1 MSSLSASSSQR
12 SAQQARADVAV
23 RVENLGLVYRTTL
36 DRRPTLK
43 NRLRRITKRRRQTR
57 IVHAIDGLDLEIHY
71 GKVLGVIGTNGAGKT
86 SLMRVISG
94 ILPPTSGRVEVFGKV
109 STMLSLGVGFN
120 GKLTGRDNVYLGGLA
135 AGMTR
140 DEIDDRFDQIVE
152 FAGLG
157 DVIDAPMRTYSSGM
171 YSRLAFAV
179 AVSLEPDI
187 LIIDEAL
194 STGDAR
200 YKVKSLQ
207 RIQEMKG
214 EHRALIVV
222 SHAMKTLKTICDE
235 VLWLDGGKVM
245 MRGEP
250 TEVIKAY
257 REFLHV
263 GATPET
269 DEDL

>member
-1 MSSLSASSSQR
+1 MSSLSAS
-12 SAQQARADVAV
+12 DVAI
-23 RVENLGLVYRTTL
+23 RIQDLGLVYRTTL
-36 DRRPTLK
+36 DKRPTLK
-43 NRLRRITKRRRQTR
+43 KRLRRIANRGRQTR
-57 IVHAIDGLDLEIHY
+57 IVHAIDGLSFEIHY
-71 GKVLGVIGTNGAGKT
+71 GKILGVIGTNGAGKT

-94 ILPPTSGRVEVFGKV
+94 IIPPTSGRVEVFGKV

-120 GKLTGRDNVYLGGLA
+120 AKLSGRENVYLGGLA
-135 AGMTR
+135 AGMTW
-140 DEIDDRFDQIVE
+140 DEIESRFDEIVS
-152 FAGLG
+152 FAGLE

-171 YSRLAFAV
+171 YSRLAFSV
-179 AVSLEPDI
+179 AVSLDPDI

-200 YKVKSLQ
+200 YKMKSLQ
-207 RIQEMKG
+207 RINAMRG
-214 EHRALIVV
+214 ENRALIVV

-235 VLWLDGGKVM
+235 VLWLDQGRVM

-250 TEVIKAY
+250 EKVIKAY

-263 GATPET
+263 GAAPEA

>member
-1 MSSLSASSSQR
+1 M
-12 SAQQARADVAV
+12 AR
-23 RVENLGLVYRTTL
+23 LG
-36 DRRPTLK
+36 
-43 NRLRRITKRRRQTR
+43 RQTR
-57 IVHAIDGLDLEIHY
+57 VVNAINGMTLDIHY

-94 ILPPTSGRVEVFGKV
+94 ILPPTRGRVEVFGKV

-120 GKLTGRDNVYLGGLA
+120 AKLSGRENVYLGGLA

-140 DEIDDRFDQIVE
+140 DEIESRFDEIVE
-152 FAGLG
+152 FAGLE

-179 AVSLEPDI
+179 AVSLDPDI

-200 YKVKSLQ
+200 YKIKSLQ
-207 RIQEMKG
+207 RINQMRG
-214 EHRALIVV
+214 ENRALIVV
-222 SHAMKTLKTICDE
+222 SHAMKTLRTICDE
-235 VLWLDGGKVM
+235 VLWLDHGKVM

-250 TEVIKAY
+250 EKVIKAY

-263 GATPET
+263 GATPEIE
-269 DEDL
+269 EDI